1 MAVGD
6 KPFGLREVR
15 ALPPGGELRD
25 GGPGA
30 VSGFGARRQKGDA
43 VTYFVTYRKH
53 GRLRRYT
60 IGKHGAP
67 WTPETARKEALRILG
82 LVAAGEDPAAEKR
95 EERAAETVAELCD
108 LYMQAAESG
117 RLLTR
122 RRRPKKPST
131 LAVDRSRI
139 ESHVKP
145 LLGHLKARAVTR
157 RDIERFMHQV
167 AEGRSARRAKLAKPR
182 AVSRVTGGQGV
193 ASRTIGMLGA
203 IFEYAVRQGI
213 TDGNPVRGV
222 VRPADGQRDRRLSD
236 AEYAALGRALAALEA
251 DMWPPAL
258 ASVRFL
264 ALTGWRSGEATAL
277 RWQDIDL
284 ARRTARLPD
293 TKTGASLRALSAPAC
308 DLLRTLG
315 PGEGAKLVFPP
326 SRGEA
331 VMTLKSFWRRIHKA
345 AGLPPDVT
353 PHTLRH
359 SFASVAADLGMS
371 ELTIAG
377 LLGHRLGSVTGRY
390 VHSADAVLIAAADRV
405 AGAIAR
411 KLAGEPA
418 AEVVPL
424 PGAGA
429 RPVAGDVT

>member
-15 ALPPGGELRD
+15 ALAPGGELRD

-43 VTYFVTYRKH
+43 VTYFVTYRAKG
-53 GRLRRYT
+53 GRLRRFT

-67 WTPETARKEALRILG
+67 WTPELARKEALRILG
-82 LVAAGEDPAAEKR
+82 LVAAGGDPAAEKR
-95 EERAAETVAELCD
+95 EERHAETVAELCD
-108 LYMQAAESG
+108 LYMEAATSG

-131 LAVDRSRI
+131 IAMDRSRI

-182 AVSRVTGGQGV
+182 ALSRVTGGLGV
-193 ASRTIGMLGA
+193 ASRTVSMLSA
-203 IFEYAVRQGI
+203 AFEYAMRQGI
-213 TDGNPVRGV
+213 VDANPCRGV
-222 VRPADGQRDRRLSD
+222 VRPADGRRDRRLD
-236 AEYAALGRALAALEA
+236 DGEYAALGRALAALEA
-251 DMWPPAL
+251 ADMWPPAL
-258 ASVRFL
+258 ACVRFL
-264 ALTGWRSGEATAL
+264 VLTGWRSGEATAL
-277 RWQDIDL
+277 RWGDIDL

-293 TKTGASLRALSAPAC
+293 TKSGASIRALSVPAH
-308 DLLRTLG
+308 DLLRALG
-315 PGEGAKLVFPP
+315 PGEANRLVFPP
-326 SRGEA
+326 SRGEGLMD
-331 VMTLKSFWRRIHKA
+331 VKVHWRRIRKT
-345 AGLPPDVT
+345 AGLPRDIT

-359 SFASVAADLGMS
+359 AFASVAADLGMS

-377 LLGHRLGSVTGRY
+377 LLGHRIGTVTARY
-390 VHSADAVLIAAADRV
+390 AHTADAVLIAAADRV

-411 KLAGEPA
+411 KLAGSPA

-429 RPVAGDVT
+429 RPL

>member
-15 ALPPGGELRD
+15 ALVPGGELRD
-25 GGPGA
+25 GRPGS

-43 VTYFVTYRKH
+43 VAYFVTYRNN
-53 GRLRRYT
+53 GRLRRFT
-60 IGKHGAP
+60 IGRHGAP

-82 LVAAGEDPAAEKR
+82 LVAAGGDPAAEKR
-95 EERAAETVAELCD
+95 EERHAETVAELCD
-108 LYMQAAESG
+108 LYMEAATSG

-131 LAVDRSRI
+131 IAMDRSRI
-139 ESHVKP
+139 EAHVKP

-157 RDIERFMHQV
+157 RDIETFLHRV

-182 AVSRVTGGQGV
+182 ALSRVTGGLGV

-203 IFEYAVRQGI
+203 IFEFAVRQGI
-213 TDGNPVRGV
+213 VDANPCRGV
-222 VRPADGQRDRRLSD
+222 VRPADGRRDRRLDD

-258 ASVRFL
+258 ACVRFI
-264 ALTGWRSGEATAL
+264 ALSGWRSGEATAL
-277 RWQDIDL
+277 RWRDIDL
-284 ARRTARLPD
+284 SRRVARLPD
-293 TKTGASLRALSAPAC
+293 TKSGPSIRALSAAAC
-308 DLLRTLG
+308 DLLRALG
-315 PGEGAKLVFPP
+315 PGEANRLVFPP
-326 SRGEA
+326 SRGDGLMD
-331 VMTLKSFWRRIHKA
+331 VKVHWRRIHKA
-345 AGLPPDVT
+345 AGLPRDIT

-371 ELTIAG
+371 VLTIAG
-377 LLGHRLGSVTGRY
+377 LLGHRIGSVTGRY
-390 VHSADAVLIAAADRV
+390 THHADAALIAAADRV

-411 KLAGEPA
+411 KLDGEPV

-429 RPVAGDVT
+429 RPV

>member
-15 ALPPGGELRD
+15 ALAPGGELRD

-43 VTYFVTYRKH
+43 VTYFVTYRKN
-53 GRLRRYT
+53 GRLRRFT
-60 IGKHGAP
+60 IGRHGAP
-67 WTPETARKEALRILG
+67 WAPETARKEALRILG
-82 LVAAGEDPAAEKR
+82 LVAAGGDPAAERR
-95 EERAAETVAELCD
+95 EERHAETVAELCD
-108 LYMQAAESG
+108 LYMEAATSG

-131 LAVDRSRI
+131 IAMDRSRI
-139 ESHVKP
+139 EAHVKP

-182 AVSRVTGGQGV
+182 ALSRVTGGLGV

-203 IFEYAVRQGI
+203 IFEFAVRQGI
-213 TDGNPVRGV
+213 VDANPCRGV
-222 VRPADGQRDRRLSD
+222 VRPADGRRDRRLDD

-258 ASVRFL
+258 ACVRFL

-277 RWQDIDL
+277 RWKDIDL

-293 TKTGASLRALSAPAC
+293 MKTGASIRALSAAAC
-308 DLLRTLG
+308 DLLRALG
-315 PGEGAKLVFPP
+315 PGEADRLVFPP
-326 SRGEA
+326 SRGDGL
-331 VMTLKSFWRRIHKA
+331 MTGIKSFWRRIRKD
-345 AGLPPDVT
+345 AGLPRDIT
-353 PHTLRH
+353 PHALRH
-359 SFASVAADLGMS
+359 SFASVAADFGMS

-390 VHSADAVLIAAADRV
+390 THHADTALIAAADRV

-411 KLAGEPA
+411 KLAGEPV

-429 RPVAGDVT
+429 RQMF